1 VAGRDD
7 GHQGDAPLR
16 DASREVLIIK
26 AAGADG
32 SRQEGPLA
40 LGALGLVFAGAG
52 LFVLW
57 GAVSAPPDPALAAE
71 VVDASRLGALR
82 GKAVVLEG
90 RVGAANPLLDQ
101 DFALLQRQVAKG
113 VTRPGSND
121 VRFSWEVVAAEPDS
135 FLLESGGSPITVSID
150 AAEWRDPPH
159 TTDPGVVTAGAQ
171 RVTGFHLAD
180 VVTVLAT
187 VLFGGNA
194 AALRASLTRSGLVE
208 PILGGLFSLIGLSTL
223 TWTLVQLVRS
233 RR

>member
-1 VAGRDD
+1 M
-7 GHQGDAPLR
+7 
-16 DASREVLIIK
+16 K

-135 FLLESGGSPITVSID
+135 FLLESGGSPVTVSID

-180 VVTVLAT
+180 VVTVLATVRSPTEVDAT